1 MGSNNANT
9 DVLSPITVPVSAT
22 AQVILVSIPNMQGF
36 ITRINDIDIRLVA
49 PSGTEIIL
57 LDYINYNLEDDWNHG
72 IEDGGLNLNGLPCP
86 PTDGLIYDPETLS
99 QPLTMTCGRRLN
111 LRVFDLSMEG
121 PNDR

>member
-1 MGSNNANT
+1 
-9 DVLSPITVPVSAT
+9 
-22 AQVILVSIPNMQGF
+22 MQGF

-57 LDYINYNLEDDWNHG
+57 LDYINYCNLEDDWNHG

-99 QPLTMTCGRRLN
+99 QPLTMSLQQATGIYASLI
-111 LRVFDLSMEG
+111 LSMEG
-121 PNDR
+121 PQRLMNGPLRFVRLIPAEHP